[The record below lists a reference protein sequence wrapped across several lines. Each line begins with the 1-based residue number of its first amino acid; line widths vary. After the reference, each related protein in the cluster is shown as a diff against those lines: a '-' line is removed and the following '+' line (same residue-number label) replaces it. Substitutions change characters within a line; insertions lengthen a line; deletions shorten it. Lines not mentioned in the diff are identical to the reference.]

1 MALLTVNNA
10 SFGYE
15 GRPVIQS
22 LQFSVEAGD
31 YLCIVGE
38 NGAGKST
45 LVRGL
50 LNLIRPLS
58 GTVTLGEHMK
68 RREIGYL
75 PQQSDVQRDFPASV
89 YEVVLSGRLNSCGWR
104 PFFNKEDR
112 RIAEENLRRM
122 EISDLRDQCYQNLSG
137 GQQQRVLLARALCAT
152 HRLLLLDEPT
162 AGLDPVATARLYQ
175 LIAQVNEED
184 GLAVI
189 MVSHDIAA
197 AVQYARHIL
206 HMGHN
211 FTFFGTT
218 EEYLETSTGRF
229 FAGGHMQ

>member
-122 EISDLRDQCYQNLSG
+122 EISDLRDQRYQNLSG

-152 HRLLLLDEPT
+152 TAFCFWTSRQPDWIPREEMRSCSRSKNYRQRPDLPSCWYPT
-162 AGLDPVATARLYQ
+162 AWKMWRSMWTASL
-175 LIAQVNEED
+175 
-184 GLAVI
+184 
-189 MVSHDIAA
+189 
-197 AVQYARHIL
+197 
-206 HMGHN
+206 
-211 FTFFGTT
+211 
-218 EEYLETSTGRF
+218 
-229 FAGGHMQ
+229 